1 MRNPGSSALSEALE
15 ATHLNVDVEDPKL
28 HHGNCVYVIANKVED
43 GSLISCRTIRPDLG
57 WDSQPVHDFFRHAL
71 RLTTLRNKPGVI
83 IHAKRTQ
90 MLLFRRE
97 VYK

>member
-1 MRNPGSSALSEALE
+1 MYTCEKQVSVEEMDLDALIKMEQDNENLRQ
-15 ATHLNVDVEDPKL
+15 KL
-28 HHGNCVYVIANKVED
+28 IDLSVP
-43 GSLISCRTIRPDLG
+43 ISK
-57 WDSQPVHDFFRHAL
+57 
-71 RLTTLRNKPGVI
+71 TTLRNKPGVI